1 LRARRRRKNA
11 KAVVREVI
19 TELARL
25 RQVHEQLD
33 RIADI
38 ADQLRFDA
46 FSIAS
51 SRVPNR
57 HKASHGKISHAR
69 AAHAS
74 VQQWRGRRAPL
85 CG

>member
-1 LRARRRRKNA
+1 VVPFGDECETRILRARRRRKNA

-57 HKASHGKISHAR
+57 HKASHGKDLPR
-69 AAHAS
+69 AGSA
-74 VQQWRGRRAPL
+74 
-85 CG
+85 C